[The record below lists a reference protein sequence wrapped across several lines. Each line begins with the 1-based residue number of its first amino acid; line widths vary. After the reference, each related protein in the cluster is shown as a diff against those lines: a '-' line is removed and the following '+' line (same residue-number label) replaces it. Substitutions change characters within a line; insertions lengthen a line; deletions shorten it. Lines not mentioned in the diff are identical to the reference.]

1 MYQKNRLHVQ
11 AHLKALTR
19 VESIPSSIGELQYR
33 FKSRQSIRALF
44 RWKLP
49 LNWLLPNTR
58 ASVGKNRTG
67 RIRIIASRAK
77 TGHKKK
83 NNRTSGQ
90 SKWPEVGYVTRHQ
103 WFVGCQR
110 IQKWPAI
117 SPFPGRS
124 CLNSGGVS
132 PQFLIFSDFIDF
144 SWAMSIFS
152 ALAFALAWTSST
164 TFSCA
169 SLFSDEVCL
178 AACSKPANFPLP

>member
-1 MYQKNRLHVQ
+1 MQTSTQVFRLLPATHWAGKRKYQMKGEKRTKHFCGPSHPYKKPMHAIKLNLAHSIIYIIIKSYIYVRPKNQLHVQ

-83 NNRTSGQ
+83 T
-90 SKWPEVGYVTRHQ
+90 T
-103 WFVGCQR
+103 
-110 IQKWPAI
+110 
-117 SPFPGRS
+117 GRQ
-124 CLNSGGVS
+124 VKA
-132 PQFLIFSDFIDF
+132 SD
-144 SWAMSIFS
+144 
-152 ALAFALAWTSST
+152 
-164 TFSCA
+164 
-169 SLFSDEVCL
+169 
-178 AACSKPANFPLP
+178 P